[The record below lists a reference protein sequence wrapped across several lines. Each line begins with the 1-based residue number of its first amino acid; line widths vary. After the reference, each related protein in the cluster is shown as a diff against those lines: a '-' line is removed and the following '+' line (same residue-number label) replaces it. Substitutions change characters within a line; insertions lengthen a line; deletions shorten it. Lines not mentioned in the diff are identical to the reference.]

1 MVWRPLVGFPRRA
14 VRERT
19 LSTSV
24 GRGAAAPTEG
34 AHVAGIV
41 RRLSTLLRRS
51 GGATGTTGAGH
62 SQHSNQGGGGLLGS
76 VRRLL
81 R

>member
-1 MVWRPLVGFPRRA
+1 M
-14 VRERT
+14 
-19 LSTSV
+19 
-24 GRGAAAPTEG
+24 
-34 AHVAGIV
+34 AGIV

-51 GGATGTTGAGH
+51 GGATGTTGAGR